1 MTNVELIDK
10 LNKSLVDDVQIDGEA
25 IDILIDG
32 YWDKIKNVPQRIHRF
47 TYGVKWIPSCC
58 DEANENDI
66 WLAEK
71 INFNWRLKQHNS
83 AIRQK
88 CSPAYFD
95 GMYKKTY
102 RNVDIYVQAVL
113 DYNLERWNKYINKI
127 KTLGYL
133 IDKDTTRMAN
143 QLWMTEKEKR
153 SVSYFHK
160 VGGQY
165 K

>member
-1 MTNVELIDK
+1 MTNTKVKELSYKLDLDK
-10 LNKSLVDDVQIDGEA
+10 EA
-25 IDILIDG
+25 IELLIDG
-32 YWDKIKNVPQRIHRF
+32 YWNKIKNVPKRLHRYQ
-47 TYGVKWIPSCC
+47 TGLKWIPSCC
-58 DEANENDI
+58 DEAYENDI

-71 INFNWRLKQHNS
+71 IDFNWRLKQHNS

-88 CSPAYFD
+88 CTPAYFD

-127 KTLGYL
+127 IKLGNL
-133 IDKDTTRMAN
+133 IDKDTTIMVN
-143 QLWMTEKEKR
+143 HLWMTQKEKR